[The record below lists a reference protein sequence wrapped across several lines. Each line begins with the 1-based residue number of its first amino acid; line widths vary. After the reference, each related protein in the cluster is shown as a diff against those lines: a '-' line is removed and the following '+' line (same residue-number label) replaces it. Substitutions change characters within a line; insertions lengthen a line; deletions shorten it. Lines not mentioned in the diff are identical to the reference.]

1 MRSVTVMK
9 RRAVLVATTAS
20 VLPLRGWAQEGKK
33 IARIG
38 FLPALK
44 DRIDDGYRAG
54 IETSLYDF
62 QTDETGSQ
70 EGTVVGSGKSAT
82 APART
87 NTPNTTPEPLPK
99 LCSTD

>member
-1 MRSVTVMK
+1 M
-9 RRAVLVATTAS
+9 
-20 VLPLRGWAQEGKK
+20 
-33 IARIG
+33 
-38 FLPALK
+38 
-44 DRIDDGYRAG
+44 D
-54 IETSLYDF
+54 ETLYDY

-70 EGTVVGSGKSAT
+70 EGTVVGSGRGSLPGTT